1 MVSWKRVGINGE
13 NSPEKSLWERKRS
26 LRAVRLERS
35 GMGPERR
42 FCLRLRTRSW
52 VRAVGDSNEP
62 WRSRS
67 SRTSHE
73 TRSWR
78 HETPV
83 QVHGLVVEF
92 EVVSLFALSI
102 HASNAKRGSKSGFFE
117 AWEKRKW
124 RMRRKKVKGRRNY
137 WLGFVIV
144 VCILTDVWVCAC
156 CFCVWLTRKISCWV
170 CVCCFGVWFTRK
182 ISYWGCVYVCGFVI
196 FGF

>member
-1 MVSWKRVGINGE
+1 
-13 NSPEKSLWERKRS
+13 
-26 LRAVRLERS
+26 
-35 GMGPERR
+35 MGPERR
-42 FCLRLRTRSW
+42 FCLRLRTWSW
-52 VRAVGDSNEP
+52 VRAMGDSNEP

-67 SRTSHE
+67 SRTSNE

-83 QVHGLVVEF
+83 QVHRLVVEF

-170 CVCCFGVWFTRK
+170 CVCCFGVWFSRK
-182 ISYWGCVYVCGFVI
+182 ISYWGCVCVCGFVI